1 MDIDKAI
8 NNYLNCDRDIESTII
23 LKSLE
28 KLLYYTKAYDKNFDS
43 NNYMFVLGIGIV
55 YKLLPDLVIECRQGN
70 LFGIK
75 VCIDYNDINNY
86 KLFKEVNLHDYFKTL

>member
-8 NNYLNCDRDIESTII
+8 NNLSGNRNMESTCI

-28 KLLYYTKAYDKNFDS
+28 KLLYYTKVYDKNFDS

-55 YKLLPDLVIECRQGN
+55 NKLLPDLVIECRQGN

-86 KLFKEVNLHDYFKTL
+86 KLFKEVNLHDCFKTL

>member
-8 NNYLNCDRDIESTII
+8 NNLSDDIDTESAFI
-23 LKSLE
+23 LASL
-28 KLLYYTKAYDKNFDS
+28 KRLLYYSKAYDKNFDP
-43 NNYMFVLGIGIV
+43 NNYMFVLGIGIIN
-55 YKLLPDLVIECRQGN
+55 KLLPDLVIECRQGN